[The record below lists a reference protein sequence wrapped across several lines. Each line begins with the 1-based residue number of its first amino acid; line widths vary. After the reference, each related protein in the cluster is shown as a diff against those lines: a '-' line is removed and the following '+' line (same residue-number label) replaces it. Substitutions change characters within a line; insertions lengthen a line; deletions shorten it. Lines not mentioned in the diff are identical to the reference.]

1 MPYCKEAFLSG
12 KQPSAVNIGTGEK
25 KNEKK
30 EDFNFILPCNI
41 FILVPFIS
49 CLFVFVLIFG
59 FVLFFFSFSPVH
71 NVIFILSSHI
81 YSS

>member
-30 EDFNFILPCNI
+30 DDFNFILPCNI
-41 FILVPFIS
+41 FILGPFIS
-49 CLFVFVLIFG
+49 CLFVV
-59 FVLFFFSFSPVH
+59 FFFKVY